1 MSHPLVNADSAS
13 SAPVEVDLGHAV
25 MPRRAILILGMHRSG
40 TSALTKVL
48 NLCGLDLPADLLPGF
63 PDNDRGFFEPRKVI
77 GLHDVMLEALGSSWD
92 DLGGIP
98 TARLVGPETADYRHR
113 LLEALREDLGQSRQF
128 VIKDPRLCR
137 LMPLWRLILAEFG
150 AQPSCVLVIRNP
162 LDIAASLEARNK
174 FPTAKSLVLWVRH
187 FLDSER
193 HTRDLPRTFA
203 SYDALL
209 ENWKAT
215 VRRIEQDLSLG
226 LSSRSA
232 QTETQIRE
240 FLEPTLRHHLHS
252 AQTWDESDISQA
264 VRRAFA
270 WGERAVAGEAVDS
283 AELDEIGAEIDRAA
297 AIFAPVVRAQ
307 QAALARAG
315 RVAEDQAKSITEQ
328 SKQAALELERQSKE
342 GERRAL
348 ESSQRIAAAQQQAQE
363 AEDRAVEAHRQ
374 TAAAQQQA
382 KQAEDRAVEA
392 HRQIAAAQQQA
403 ERRAVEA
410 HQRIAAARRQAKEAE
425 RRAVEAHQ
433 RIAVVEHQI
442 AEVRRLNEELTQ
454 KLDAQRAAADQLRD
468 AAAARDRDLAAF
480 RNQVDRFQ
488 ASFSWRATAPLRFG
502 VRLLQSLRTDTRFS
516 GTNGMSK
523 SQFRRARR
531 RVAAT
536 GLFDPEYYLSRYADV
551 AAAQIDPLDHYVLH
565 GRAEK
570 RDPHPLFHSG
580 FYLDKYPDVA
590 ATNFDPLLHYAE
602 YGARERRS
610 PNRFFDSNYYL
621 ERYPDVA
628 AAGMNPLHHY
638 CLAGWRENRN
648 PHPLFDGA
656 YYLRRYPEVAKA
668 KLNPLLHYLRW
679 GILERRNPNPWFDV
693 GWYLERYPDVAAAG
707 IDALEH
713 YICRGAAEGRD
724 AGPVFNTT
732 YYLQEHPWLI
742 AEGVNPLIHWVT
754 ELASGRATERY
765 WNRPTPLRRN
775 LRPGRADATA
785 AVANLKHKPLISILI
800 PTFNTPVRYL
810 KAAVD
815 SVMAQ
820 TYPNWELCICDDSSE
835 EESTLAAL
843 RELER
848 GPDRRIRV
856 SYRAA
861 NGGISRASN
870 DALAMARG
878 DYVAMLDHDDEL
890 LPDALLRIVQ
900 SIDQD
905 PDVDVL
911 YSDQAYMSAEG
922 EEQEPLLK
930 PDWSPRLLWGVMF
943 VGHLLVVRREVASA
957 VGGFRPQFD
966 NVQDFEFMLRVSE
979 KTRRIRHVPEILY
992 FWRRAQG
999 SVSRKGDAKGGIPA
1013 RQAQAVNAHLRRI
1026 KVSAIAE
1033 PDDQHAHRLKLGPPK
1048 SAAQPPI
1055 SVFVRPCG
1063 NASALNR
1070 CLDSILSK
1078 TRYEE
1083 FQVFVVGDQRPS
1095 DDLDRFGGRV
1105 KILPADP
1112 MLDRID
1118 EPDDIAGDF
1127 WVSMSAE
1134 LEILSPDW
1142 LAQMVFAA
1150 SLPEAMYVCPLL
1162 LQPGGTTVEEA
1173 GLILGLDGSVGRAL
1187 RGWLA
1192 DSDGYAGSLT
1202 CMREVSAVS
1211 DWCVMASRQTA
1222 LLRAPD
1228 EEAYQSGWH
1237 RMAHRSAYFGGKSG
1251 WNLYAPRAVLRRT
1264 LSAPAVGAA
1273 AEAERIDRMLF
1284 ADLCHRAI
1292 ERGDPF
1298 HNLNFSRVGSGYL

>member
-1 MSHPLVNADSAS
+1 MSHPVVNADSAS
-13 SAPVEVDLGHAV
+13 SAPVQVDLGEAV
-25 MPRRAILILGMHRSG
+25 TPRRAILILGMHRSG

-48 NLCGLDLPADLLPGF
+48 QLCGLDLPADLLPGF

-77 GLHDVMLEALGSSWD
+77 GLHDAMLEALGSSWD

-98 TARLVGPETADYRHR
+98 TARLVGPETADYRRR

-193 HTRDLPRTFA
+193 HTRDLPRTFT

-209 ENWKAT
+209 DNWKAT
-215 VRRIEQDLSLG
+215 VRRIERDLLVDLSVRG
-226 LSSRSA
+226 A
-232 QTETQIRE
+232 EAETQIRE
-240 FLEPTLRHHLHS
+240 FLEPALRHHLHS
-252 AQTWDESDISQA
+252 AQAWDESDISQA

-283 AELDEIGAEIDRAA
+283 AELDDIAAEIDRAA
-297 AIFAPVVRAQ
+297 EIFVPVVRAQ
-307 QAALARAG
+307 QEALARAA
-315 RVAEDQAKSITEQ
+315 RIAEDQAKSITEQ
-328 SKQAALELERQSKE
+328 SKQAGLELERQSKE
-342 GERRAL
+342 AEHRAL
-348 ESSQRIAAAQQQAQE
+348 EA
-363 AEDRAVEAHRQ
+363 RQ
-374 TAAAQQQA
+374 
-382 KQAEDRAVEA
+382 
-392 HRQIAAAQQQA
+392 QIAAAQQEADQAEQRAEEARQQIAVAQQQAEEA
-403 ERRAVEA
+403 ERRAIEA
-410 HQRIAAARRQAKEAE
+410 HQRIAALQRQGQDAE
-425 RRAVEAHQ
+425 RRALDTQ
-433 RIAVVEHQI
+433 QQI
-442 AEVRRLNEELTQ
+442 AAVQQQVADVRQVNEELTQ
-454 KLDAQRAAADQLRD
+454 KLDAQRADADQLRE
-468 AAAARDRDLAAF
+468 AAAARDKDLAAI

-488 ASFSWRATAPLRFG
+488 TSLSWRATAPFRFG
-502 VRLLQSLRTDTRFS
+502 VRALQTLRANARL
-516 GTNGMSK
+516 GPTNGMSK
-523 SQFRRARR
+523 RQFRRARR

-536 GLFDPEYYLSRYADV
+536 GLFDPEFYLSRYPDV
-551 AAAQIDPLDHYVLH
+551 TAAPIDPLDHYVLF

-570 RDPHPLFHSG
+570 RDPHPLFQSR
-580 FYLDKYPDVA
+580 FYLDRYPDVA
-590 ATNFDPLLHYAE
+590 AANVDPLLHYVE
-602 YGARERRS
+602 FGAGERRS
-610 PNRFFDSNYYL
+610 PNPFFDSNYYL

-638 CLAGWRENRN
+638 CVAGWRENRN

-693 GWYLERYPDVAAAG
+693 GWYLGRYPDVGAAG
-707 IDALEH
+707 TDALEH

-724 AGPVFNTT
+724 AGPMFSTT
-732 YYLQEHPWLI
+732 YYLEEHPWLI

-775 LRPGRADATA
+775 LRPARADATA

-810 KAAVD
+810 RAAVD

-835 EESTLAAL
+835 EESTLAVL
-843 RELER
+843 RELES

-856 SYRAA
+856 SFRAG

-878 DYVAMLDHDDEL
+878 DYIAMLDHDDEL

-943 VGHLLVVRREVASA
+943 VGHLLVVRRELASA
-957 VGGFRPQFD
+957 VGGFHPQFD
-966 NVQDFEFMLRVSE
+966 NVQDFEFMLRISE
-979 KTRRIRHVPEILY
+979 KTRRIRHVAEILY

-999 SVSRKGDAKGGIPA
+999 SVSRKGDAKGGIPV
-1013 RQAQAVNAHLRRI
+1013 RQAEAVSAHLRRMN
-1026 KVSAIAE
+1026 VNAIAE
-1033 PDDQHAHRLKLGPPK
+1033 PHDQHAHRLKLGPSK
-1048 SAAQPPI
+1048 DAEQPPI

-1063 NASALNR
+1063 NANALDR

-1078 TRYEE
+1078 TRYGG
-1083 FQVFVVGDQRPS
+1083 FQIFVVGDQPPS
-1095 DDLDRFGGRV
+1095 ADLNRFGGKV
-1105 KILPADP
+1105 KTLPADP
-1112 MLDRID
+1112 MLDRIEELD
-1118 EPDDIAGDF
+1118 RIPGDF

-1134 LEILSPDW
+1134 LELLSPDW

-1150 SLPEAMYVCPLL
+1150 SLPEARYVCPLV

-1173 GLILGLDGSVGRAL
+1173 GLILGLDGAVGPAL

-1202 CMREVSAVS
+1202 CLREVSAVS

-1237 RMAHRSAYFGGKSG
+1237 RMAHRSAFFSGKSG
-1251 WNLYAPRAVLRRT
+1251 WNLYAPRAVMRRT
-1264 LSAPAVGAA
+1264 LSSPAVGTA
-1273 AEAERIDRMLF
+1273 AEALRIDRMLF
-1284 ADLCHRAI
+1284 ADLCHSAI

-1298 HNLNFSRVGSGYL
+1298 HNLNFSRSGSGYL